1 MPVKG
6 ASLISTHD
14 RYFLDSV
21 CNGILELSNR
31 RMYQYDGNYEEF
43 IALKAD
49 REAREAATEEKRRQF
64 LKREIEWVRRG
75 ALARTTKQKAR
86 LDRYE
91 KLKNMEKNAP
101 SRPNGSY
108 CIKDAVR
115 ENHL

>member
-1 MPVKG
+1 MID
-6 ASLISTHD
+6 IS
-14 RYFLDSV
+14 LDSV

-91 KLKNMEKNAP
+91 NLRIWR
-101 SRPNGSY
+101 RPDAR
-108 CIKDAVR
+108 IKWI
-115 ENHL
+115 LLL